1 MNKENTLFSII
12 GVLLGFIAGFIFAN
26 TANQRALVAPTAQA
40 AQQVEGLPPNHP
52 PISGDAAAGGP
63 QQPAFDMT
71 LVRDAEKLAES
82 SPDNFDAQTKAGE
95 LNYAAQRYDEAINFW
110 TRADKIRPGDYD
122 TLVKLGNATY
132 DAQKFTE
139 AEKWYAQ
146 ALAKKPDDTSVRTDY
161 GLTFMLRDPA
171 DYDRAITEFQRSLA
185 SDSRHLQTLQNLTVA
200 YTRKGDAANAKS
212 TLAKLETVAPDSD
225 TLPRL
230 RADIE
235 KMNQAK

>member
-1 MNKENTLFSII
+1 MNKENTLFAII

-26 TANQRALVAPTAQA
+26 TANQRGLSAPTAQA
-40 AQQVEGLPPNHP
+40 AQQVEELPPNHP
-52 PISGDAAAGGP
+52 PISGDAAAGGAP
-63 QQPAFDMT
+63 KPAFDMT
-71 LVRDAEKLAES
+71 LVRDAEKLAKDA
-82 SPDNFDAQTKAGE
+82 PDNFDAQVKAGE
-95 LNYAAQRYDEAINFW
+95 LNYAAQHYDEAINFW

-132 DAQKFTE
+132 DAQKFAE
-139 AEKWYAQ
+139 AERWYAQ
-146 ALAKKPDDTSVRTDY
+146 ALAKKPDEVNVRTDY

-171 DYDRAITEFQRSLA
+171 DYDRAVAEFQRSLA
-185 SDSRHLQTLQNLTVA
+185 RDPKHVQTLQNLTVA
-200 YTRKGDAANAKS
+200 YTRKGDAANAKT
-212 TLAKLETVAPDSD
+212 TLAKLEAVAPDSD